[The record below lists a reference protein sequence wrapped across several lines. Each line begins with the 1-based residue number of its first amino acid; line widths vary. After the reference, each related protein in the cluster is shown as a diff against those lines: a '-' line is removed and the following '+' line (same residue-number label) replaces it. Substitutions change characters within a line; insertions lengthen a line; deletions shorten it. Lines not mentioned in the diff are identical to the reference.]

1 MVLTSQPF
9 IKTHYLLQPSS
20 MDFPGNFPG
29 LDLSWSL
36 DKFKNNFKIVISEL
50 SHDFMEF
57 DLIGVDASV
66 ANAFRRI
73 LISEVGIFGLFIR

>member
-1 MVLTSQPF
+1 
-9 IKTHYLLQPSS
+9 

-29 LDLSWSL
+29 QDHSWSL
-36 DKFKNNFKIVISEL
+36 EKFKDTFKIVISEL

-73 LISEVGIFGLFIR
+73 LISEVGIWLFLFFSFEEGEWLMIICSLS